1 MGHIARQTELTQAM
15 LQATEATREL
25 EAVLTRLTKSLKKHD
40 IQISVD
46 LGQLVG
52 NVLESLNQASQVSGE
67 IVAQLE
73 QLQNLVN
80 SSARITSSL
89 HLDQVL
95 DQVMDSVID
104 LTGAERAYLM
114 LRDLETDELSIRKAR
129 NWDSQPKLEQDQAF
143 SRSVIRS
150 ALEKAEPIVVIYVRE
165 DPRFANVQSVIAQG
179 LQAVLC
185 IPLILDGKSIG
196 VLYADHR
203 SKPAIFSEAMIP
215 LLAAFGTQ
223 AAIAIEKARLHEKEI
238 KLQRID
244 KELSVGQQIQLS
256 LLPKTFP
263 SVPGWDFAATY
274 QAARVVGGDFY
285 DFIELP
291 DEKLGIIVADVA
303 DKGIPAAIF
312 MAVSRTI
319 IRTTALSDL
328 DPAEVL
334 VQSNRL
340 ILQDNTNNL
349 FLTAFYS
356 VLDTQTGQ
364 LVFANGGHNHPLL
377 LRAQSE
383 FFETLIARG
392 IVLGVLPDI
401 QLENS
406 EIWLSAGDILVF
418 YTDGLTEAM
427 DLDFQEFGEAR
438 LRQAIFDSRQGS
450 ANEIMQAI
458 VEAMYQFV
466 HGAEQHDDL
475 TIVIV
480 KYEPTV

>member
-1 MGHIARQTELTQAM
+1 MISGLGRFSGFIPAVYL
-15 LQATEATREL
+15 LPLVIVNSLFGREPL
-25 EAVLTRLTKSLKKHD
+25 PLSSY
-40 IQISVD
+40 QISID
-46 LGQLVG
+46 LEQLVG
-52 NVLESLNQASQVSGE
+52 NVLASLKQASQSSNE
-67 IVAQLE
+67 IVAQLQ
-73 QLQNLVN
+73 QLQNLVSN
-80 SSARITSSL
+80 SARITSSL

-95 DQVMDSVID
+95 DQVMDSVLD

-114 LRDLETDELSIRKAR
+114 LRDPENDVLTIRKAR
-129 NWDSQPKLEQDQAF
+129 NWENQSNLEQDQAF

-150 ALEKAEPIVVIYVRE
+150 ALEKAEPIVAIHIQE
-165 DPRFANVQSVIAQG
+165 DSRFSNAQSVITQG

-185 IPLILDGKSIG
+185 IPLILDGKLIG

-203 SKPAIFSEAMIP
+203 SEPAIFSEGMIP

-256 LLPKTFP
+256 LLPKMHP

-285 DFIELP
+285 DFVELP
-291 DEKLGIIVADVA
+291 DGKLGIVVADVA

-319 IRTTALSDL
+319 IHTTALSDF

-334 VQSNRL
+334 VQANQL
-340 ILQDNTNNL
+340 ILQDNTNDL

-356 VLDTQTGQ
+356 VLDTTTGQ

-377 LRAQSE
+377 LRAETAS
-383 FFETLIARG
+383 FEALAAPG

-401 QLENS
+401 QLDSREV
-406 EIWLSAGDILVF
+406 WLSAGDILVF

-438 LRQAIFDSRQGS
+438 LCQSIFDSRQGS
-450 ANEIMQAI
+450 ANEIIKAI
-458 VEAMYQFV
+458 VEAMRQFV
-466 HGAEQHDDL
+466 NGAEQSDDL
-475 TIVIV
+475 TIVVI
-480 KYEPTV
+480 KYKL